1 MLFNQLSEDGDEFN
15 SKEAQLL
22 VNILGVLSQQL
33 DPSSD
38 QVTAHLM
45 WTCYTWYY
53 LKLALIIC
61 LFLQYNE
68 ITVIIGNICKKTS
81 LGE

>member
-38 QVTAHLM
+38 KVPALSSTVNWTAQIL
-45 WTCYTWYY
+45 
-53 LKLALIIC
+53 
-61 LFLQYNE
+61 
-68 ITVIIGNICKKTS
+68 
-81 LGE
+81 

>member
-1 MLFNQLSEDGDEFN
+1 MATIKEQTKIIPLTCQQRVLFNQLSEGGDEFN

-38 QVTAHLM
+38 QVTAL
-45 WTCYTWYY
+45 
-53 LKLALIIC
+53 
-61 LFLQYNE
+61 
-68 ITVIIGNICKKTS
+68 
-81 LGE
+81 

>member
-1 MLFNQLSEDGDEFN
+1 MSPNHHGKTIPFIRQQRVLFNQLNEDGDEFN

-22 VNILGVLSQQL
+22 VSILGVLSQQL

-38 QVTAHLM
+38 QVTARLG

-53 LKLALIIC
+53 LKLALIM
-61 LFLQYNE
+61 F
-68 ITVIIGNICKKTS
+68 VS
-81 LGE
+81 AV

>member
-1 MLFNQLSEDGDEFN
+1 MATIKEQTKIIPLPCQQRVLFNQLSEGGDEFN

-38 QVTAHLM
+38 QVTAL
-45 WTCYTWYY
+45 
-53 LKLALIIC
+53 
-61 LFLQYNE
+61 
-68 ITVIIGNICKKTS
+68 
-81 LGE
+81 

>member
-1 MLFNQLSEDGDEFN
+1 MKKQTKIIPLTCQQRVLFNQLSEGGDEFN

-38 QVTAHLM
+38 QVTAL
-45 WTCYTWYY
+45 
-53 LKLALIIC
+53 
-61 LFLQYNE
+61 
-68 ITVIIGNICKKTS
+68 
-81 LGE
+81 

>member
-1 MLFNQLSEDGDEFN
+1 MKEQTKIIPLIFQQRVLFNQLSEGGDEFN

-38 QVTAHLM
+38 QVTAL
-45 WTCYTWYY
+45 
-53 LKLALIIC
+53 
-61 LFLQYNE
+61 
-68 ITVIIGNICKKTS
+68 
-81 LGE
+81 

>member
-1 MLFNQLSEDGDEFN
+1 MLLVFVWVLQTKTFHLESIKQSPNRHSKIMPFIRQQRVLFNQLNEDGDEFN

-38 QVTAHLM
+38 QVTA
-45 WTCYTWYY
+45 YP
-53 LKLALIIC
+53 
-61 LFLQYNE
+61 
-68 ITVIIGNICKKTS
+68 G
-81 LGE
+81 